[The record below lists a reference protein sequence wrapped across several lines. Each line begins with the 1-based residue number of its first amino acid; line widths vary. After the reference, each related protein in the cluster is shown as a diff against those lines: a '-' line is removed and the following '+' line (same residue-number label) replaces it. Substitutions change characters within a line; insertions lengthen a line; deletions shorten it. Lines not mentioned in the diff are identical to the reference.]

1 MSINSILQVLIPKD
15 KKFFPLFEQASA
27 NLLEMAKTLYEALN
41 SDGDKR
47 KLLIKEISRLEHV
60 GDEITHQI
68 FHELGS
74 NFITPFDREDIQSL
88 ASVLDDVLDYI
99 HGSAKRIE
107 LYNISSIHPS
117 MIKLGELILESAG
130 ELNKAIPQ
138 LKDMRDVS
146 LIREACVKINSIEN
160 HADDIF
166 DMAVA
171 RLFDEETNA
180 VEIIKIKEILS
191 ALETATDRAEDA
203 ANVLESIMIK
213 AF

>member
-1 MSINSILQVLIPKD
+1 MHLQLCTLMFLICKHN
-15 KKFFPLFEQASA
+15 PL
-27 NLLEMAKTLYEALN
+27 LLYNYK
-41 SDGDKR
+41 
-47 KLLIKEISRLEHV
+47 
-60 GDEITHQI
+60 ITHQI

-74 NFITPFDREDIQSL
+74 NFITPFDREDIQRL
-88 ASVLDDVLDYI
+88 ASVLDDVIDFI

-107 LYNISSIHPS
+107 LYKIDTIHPS
-117 MIKLGELILESAG
+117 MIKLGELILESAT

-171 RLFDEETNA
+171 RLFEEETNA
-180 VEIIKIKEILS
+180 IEIIKIKEVLS

-203 ANVLESIMIK
+203 ANVLESILIK
-213 AF
+213 AY

>member
-1 MSINSILQVLIPKD
+1 MGINTILQALIPKD

-27 NLLEMAKTLYEALN
+27 NLLSIATVLYEMLN
-41 SDGDKR
+41 ADGDKR
-47 KLLIKEISRLEHV
+47 KTLIKEISRLEHV

-74 NFITPFDREDIQSL
+74 NFITPFDREDIQRL
-88 ASVLDDVLDYI
+88 ASVLDDVLDFI

-107 LYNISSIHPS
+107 LYKIETIHPS
-117 MIKLGELILESAG
+117 MIKLGELILECAQ

-171 RLFDEETNA
+171 RLFEEETNA

-203 ANVLESIMIK
+203 ANVLESILIK
-213 AF
+213 AY

>member
-15 KKFFPLFEQASA
+15 KKFFPLFEQASE
-27 NLLEMAKTLYEALN
+27 NLLAISKVLCEVLN
-41 SDGDKR
+41 SEGDKR
-47 KLLIKEISRLEHV
+47 KQLIKEISRLEHV

-74 NFITPFDREDIQSL
+74 NFITPFDREDIQRL
-88 ASVLDDVLDYI
+88 ASVLDDVLDFI

-107 LYNISSIHPS
+107 LYNIDKIHPS
-117 MIKLGELILESAG
+117 MIKLGELILESAQ

-138 LKDMRDVS
+138 LRDMREIS

-171 RLFDEETNA
+171 RLFEEETNA
-180 VEIIKIKEILS
+180 IEIIKIKEILS

-203 ANVLESIMIK
+203 ANVLESILIK
-213 AF
+213 AY